1 MRENSFLCVSRRKVA
16 LIFRKEFKLKSKFL
30 KTTSTYVL
38 VILMTTTVKLSKGLA
53 SRRKEV
59 LQILE
64 ESNEPLSILAVKKR
78 TGLGSWL
85 SAKNI
90 LLELLLQDKVTC
102 KRGTSRNAF
111 LFTINVKVT
120 IENDKF
126 VFTTVV
132 NGKKKTASL
141 PAKDIHIYLR
151 KSNEAIVVN
160 FRKVFGI
167 TIDAG
172 ELKEKILKLLKVGKG

>member
-1 MRENSFLCVSRRKVA
+1 
-16 LIFRKEFKLKSKFL
+16 
-30 KTTSTYVL
+30 
-38 VILMTTTVKLSKGLA
+38 MTTTVKLSKGLA
-53 SRRKEV
+53 SHRKKV

-64 ESNEPLSILAVKKR
+64 ESEEPLSILAVKKR
-78 TGLGSWL
+78 TGMANWL
-85 SAKNI
+85 SAKTI

-102 KRGTSRNAF
+102 KRPTSRNALYF
-111 LFTINVKVT
+111 SINVKVT

-126 VFTTVV
+126 VFTTMVD
-132 NGKKKTASL
+132 GKKRKATL
-141 PAKDIHIYLR
+141 PTKDIHRYLK

-172 ELKEKILKLLKVGKG
+172 ELKEKILKLLK